1 MKSEPDVFSFEDLKA
16 RPQQTE
22 PWDGVRNYQARNYMR
37 DAMQLGDLNLFY
49 HSNTKP
55 PGVAGIAEVA
65 SAPYPDPTA
74 FDPKSKYFDSKSD
87 PDNPR
92 WVLVDVK
99 YKADL
104 KQLVSLEAMKAL
116 PELSEM
122 RALQRG
128 NRLSI
133 TPVTEA
139 EFRAIQRAGA
149 GN

>member
-37 DAMQLGDLNLFY
+37 DAMQLGDLILFY

-139 EFRAIQRAGA
+139 EFRAIERAGT